1 SNSAK
6 ITLLFSGVMFYQP
19 NIDAA
24 LYLIREIMPKIRHKI
39 ELRIVGREPAAAV
52 IEAAKAD
59 DRIIVTGTVQ
69 DMVAEYQAAD
79 VFIAPMISG
88 AGIQN
93 KILQA
98 LSCGLPVVA
107 TSMCVDAFPET
118 PDGVLSGDTA
128 DQIANLVEKLIENQ
142 TDRKQLGGRGRMFIE
157 KNWSWE
163 NRTER
168 LAKMCSDVID
178 CENQVIL

>member
-1 SNSAK
+1 
-6 ITLLFSGVMFYQP
+6 
-19 NIDAA
+19 
-24 LYLIREIMPKIRHKI
+24 
-39 ELRIVGREPAAAV
+39 
-52 IEAAKAD
+52 
-59 DRIIVTGTVQ
+59 
-69 DMVAEYQAAD
+69 
-79 VFIAPMISG
+79 
-88 AGIQN
+88 
-93 KILQA
+93 
-98 LSCGLPVVA
+98 
-107 TSMCVDAFPET
+107 MCVDAFPET

-163 NRTER
+163 HRTER